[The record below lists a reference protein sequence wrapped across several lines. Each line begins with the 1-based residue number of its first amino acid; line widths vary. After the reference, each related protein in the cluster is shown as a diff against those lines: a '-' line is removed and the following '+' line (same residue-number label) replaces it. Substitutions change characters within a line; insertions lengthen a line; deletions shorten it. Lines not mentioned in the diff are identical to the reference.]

1 MCIVNELNSR
11 PSRPSRAYF
20 HRGGKLENPAPVSL
34 LQDNFQHRLK
44 LLEINGERD
53 RGIAN
58 SYSSG
63 VQATIAA
70 RVLVR
75 ERIGKVK
82 TLKARR
88 LARQKTET

>member
-1 MCIVNELNSR
+1 MGIVNELNSR
-11 PSRPSRAYF
+11 PSKAYF